1 MGIWSAV
8 FTDNHRLQTRT
19 NTRFRPA
26 ARHRLNGEKRGLGRG
41 IHRKTPASAATGTQ
55 QCHPNPRQHWRLR
68 QIKKKP
74 AQGWLLRIGGPP
86 GSRTRHQRI
95 MLTSYGFRHPFRV
108 CGLDCLLSLRPA
120 RTVSTRSL
128 LRELRSGL
136 PRRQGGRGF
145 PEFEQFYL
153 EAESTCFRATRF
165 CTIRTLTGLRTAQT

>member
-1 MGIWSAV
+1 MGHWSAAL
-8 FTDNHRLQTRT
+8 TDNHGPQTRM
-19 NTRFRPA
+19 NTGFRPA
-26 ARHRLNGEKRGLGRG
+26 TRHRSNGEKRGLGRENQQE
-41 IHRKTPASAATGTQ
+41 TPASAADGTQ
-55 QCHPNPRQHWRLR
+55 QDCQNPRQHWRLR

-74 AQGWLLRIGGPP
+74 ARGWLSQIGGPP

-145 PEFEQFYL
+145 PEFEQFYQ